1 MREQYRKGMMA
12 GRLRGLLFLIVLG
25 AAWSCDARYLGIA
38 NSDTA
43 ISVQN
48 GKSDVCAL
56 CEEYAAEALDYL
68 NDENNQKEI
77 IGTLHNTCYQMLSF
91 KKQTH
96 ETTLPL
102 GFGSRRG
109 VSLVALQSS
118 HAPVTMK
125 LPSGG
130 RLPDRGR
137 VQQCTELV
145 DYYVS
150 LFFSQV
156 ASVQPR
162 ELCKKLI
169 LCPNSANTSSQVQES
184 SCGFCR
190 DAVSALV
197 VKLKD
202 PDTEI
207 MQELLKMCNSMENL
221 TKNCKRM
228 VLEYGPLIFV
238 NADKFLKTE
247 EICTAL
253 HACPAATEVSRE
265 EAPLVSDS

>member
-1 MREQYRKGMMA
+1 MMA

-91 KKQTH
+91 KKQ
-96 ETTLPL
+96 
-102 GFGSRRG
+102 
-109 VSLVALQSS
+109 
-118 HAPVTMK
+118 
-125 LPSGG
+125 
-130 RLPDRGR
+130 
-137 VQQCTELV
+137 CTELV

-202 PDTEI
+202 PDTELQI